1 MSKSML
7 DMFRGPRSVADP
19 FVSMRSDFDRL
30 FEQMRAPWGV
40 DLTSG
45 LGADIAPSI
54 EIQAKDDHIEVTAE
68 LPGVDEKDVELELH
82 DDLLTL
88 KGEKKTEREEKDEKS
103 GRVFS
108 ERSYGSFARTVRL
121 PYAPDADKVKASF
134 DKGVL
139 KITAPRPQELAPKS
153 RKIAIGQ

>member
-1 MSKSML
+1 ML
-7 DMFRGPRSVADP
+7 DLIRGPRAMADP
-19 FVSMRSDFDRL
+19 FASMRPEFDRL

-45 LGADIAPSI
+45 MGADIAPSL
-54 EIQAKDDHIEVTAE
+54 EIRSADDHVEVTAE
-68 LPGVDEKDVELELH
+68 LPGVDEKDVEIELH

-88 KGEKKTEREEKDEKS
+88 KGEKKTEREEKDEKT

-121 PYAPDADKVKASF
+121 PYAPDPDKVKAAF

-139 KITAPRPQELAPKS
+139 KITAPKPAELAPKS
-153 RKIAIGQ
+153 KRIAIG

>member
-1 MSKSML
+1 MNKSML
-7 DMFRGPRSVADP
+7 DLFRGPQAAADP
-19 FVSMRSDFDRL
+19 FASMRTDLDRM
-30 FEQMRAPWGV
+30 FEQMRTPWGV

-68 LPGVDEKDVELELH
+68 LPGVDEKDVEIELH

-88 KGEKKTEREEKDEKS
+88 KGEKKTEREEKDEEK

-108 ERSYGSFARTVRL
+108 ERSYGAFARTVRL
-121 PYAPDADKVKASF
+121 PFAPEADKVKASF

-139 KITAPRPQELAPKS
+139 KIAAPKPPELAPKS
-153 RKIAIGQ
+153 KRIAIG